1 MKILLPTDS
10 FPPNCGGSG
19 WSTYELARGL
29 RARGHEVF
37 VVQPRPGQ
45 LRATGREYDG
55 FEVEEVAAPA
65 PPIPYVRNYFKNERL
80 WQQLQDVLSDRI
92 ARQSCDIVHA
102 QHVLTTVPAIRAART
117 RATPVVA
124 TVRDYWPVCYWSTLI
139 IDPSRDMLCPA
150 CTVKVAH
157 SPVAQWG
164 GLGTLTSSLLRDQN
178 VNYLVPALDAMI
190 SIMKPAIYAANAQ
203 DRVRV
208 AAYNAT
214 LPAMQD
220 LKKGVLMAGL
230 AGNPPEWIG
239 WAAVD
244 QVLRALSGQKPI
256 ADELVPNRMFTR
268 ANIGS
273 VDLSKPTV
281 DWFGVTHFREGYKKL
296 WGVQ

>member
-1 MKILLPTDS
+1 MKFKAVDGAGQPAKAANLIQLAISQHAAAIIVQAFASSALSAPIAEAKKAGIPVIEEFEQDPGLPS
-10 FPPNCGGSG
+10 AKARALGVVGEAVSCYKCGGKA
-19 WSTYELARGL
+19 LADL
-29 RARGHEVF
+29 
-37 VVQPRPGQ
+37 
-45 LRATGREYDG
+45 
-55 FEVEEVAAPA
+55 
-65 PPIPYVRNYFKNERL
+65 
-80 WQQLQDVLSDRI
+80 
-92 ARQSCDIVHA
+92 
-102 QHVLTTVPAIRAART
+102 
-117 RATPVVA
+117 VVA
-124 TVRDYWPVCYWSTLI
+124 DSGGKANVAFIDVPDI
-139 IDPSRDMLCPA
+139 IGSLNVKSGFISELKRLCPA
-150 CTVKVAH
+150 CKVTVAH

-164 GLGTLTSSLLRDQN
+164 GLGTLTSSLLRDQSI
-178 VNYLVPALDAMI
+178 NYLVPALDAMI
-190 SIMKPAIYAANAQ
+190 AIMKPAIYAANAQ

-244 QVLRALSGQKPI
+244 QALRALSGQKPI